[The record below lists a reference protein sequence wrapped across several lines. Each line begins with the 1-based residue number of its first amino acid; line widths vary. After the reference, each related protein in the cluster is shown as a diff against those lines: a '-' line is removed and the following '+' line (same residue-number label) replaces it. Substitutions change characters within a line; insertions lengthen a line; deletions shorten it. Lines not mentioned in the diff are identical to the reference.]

1 MAQLNPSIILQGQS
15 PNILAAM
22 DAGQQ
27 AGARQNAIQQQNAL
41 SQAYKTDGAGIIAGE
56 QGALNRLAAIDA
68 PLAMDFRTSQ
78 QTMQVNAQ
86 NAQLRAAELAST
98 LDARQREQLGAAFER
113 GAGMLAAAQTP
124 EQRQMLLS
132 QPGFQE
138 AAQALGIPPEAL
150 TAENAD
156 TIIGAAIG
164 AAEAMKMRGDGQKP
178 TAGIQEYEFAK
189 SQGYTGTF
197 EQWKASGRASTNVTV
212 NTGEGEQN
220 RYLYGSDAGLPT
232 GWQLDRL
239 TGQASPIPGG
249 PAAVEAEAASAQA
262 ASAANQK
269 GVTSD
274 LVMDEIRIARELI
287 EGQSL
292 TSPATGIAGGIASN
306 VDSTRAGALKNRL
319 ETIKANIGF
328 DKLQAMREA
337 SPTGGALGAV
347 SEFENRLLQAV
358 YGSLVQ
364 SQREEDILYNLNRLE
379 EVYNRIVN
387 EGISEDE
394 ARTLYQNEVTGN
406 FGGGQAQ
413 GGGNRTSSGVS
424 WSIEE

>member
-1 MAQLNPSIILQGQS
+1 
-15 PNILAAM
+15 
-22 DAGQQ
+22 
-27 AGARQNAIQQQNAL
+27 
-41 SQAYKTDGAGIIAGE
+41 
-56 QGALNRLAAIDA
+56 
-68 PLAMDFRTSQ
+68 
-78 QTMQVNAQ
+78 
-86 NAQLRAAELAST
+86 
-98 LDARQREQLGAAFER
+98 
-113 GAGMLAAAQTP
+113 
-124 EQRQMLLS
+124 
-132 QPGFQE
+132 
-138 AAQALGIPPEAL
+138 
-150 TAENAD
+150 
-156 TIIGAAIG
+156 
-164 AAEAMKMRGDGQKP
+164 
-178 TAGIQEYEFAK
+178 
-189 SQGYTGTF
+189 
-197 EQWKASGRASTNVTV
+197 
-212 NTGEGEQN
+212 
-220 RYLYGSDAGLPT
+220 
-232 GWQLDRL
+232 
-239 TGQASPIPGG
+239 
-249 PAAVEAEAASAQA
+249 
-262 ASAANQK
+262 
-269 GVTSD
+269 
-274 LVMDEIRIARELI
+274 MDEIRIARELI